1 MRTNNLGPSYR
12 KAREVLATLTSYWI
26 LAIEIRILPAL
37 SFNSKSDIQAY
48 VFVFFYWAVFT

>member
-48 VFVFFYWAVFT
+48 VFVFFY